1 MVHFAYKVSMVTTLI
16 WGIFEGIIIYGE
28 MLNLNVTQLRNIKN
42 MVPGESLGMGYLSI
56 VVLILIFSFIRNK
69 LIKESK

>member
-1 MVHFAYKVSMVTTLI
+1 MI
-16 WGIFEGIIIYGE
+16 WGIAEGIIIYGE

-56 VVLILIFSFIRNK
+56 VILILIFSFVRNK
-69 LIKESK
+69 LIKNQNK